1 MPKFLTFLYLLP
13 PACLVAF
20 LAFFEAKPVH
30 AEAHGLVRNELPGLE
45 ACHEPPLLLT
55 PRLATLP
62 SPRIPEPGQLARKPG
77 VEFTS
82 ML

>member
-13 PACLVAF
+13 PACLIAF

-30 AEAHGLVRNELPGLE
+30 AQAHQLGSDKPPDLE
-45 ACHEPPLLLT
+45 ASHELPPLLA
-55 PRLATLP
+55 PRLAILP
-62 SPRIPEPGQLARKPG
+62 ALRVPEPGQLALKPG
-77 VEFTS
+77 AVFTS